1 MTTTPN
7 SPAIPGMAVALAT
20 FMCVGGA
27 VSFSYRSRDHVVP
40 RESAPI
46 SHAPDVPSDP
56 PTDLDG
62 KDSQFLNLLSLKGF
76 NHQDLSN
83 AINDAHRVCSPVA
96 LGDSEQ
102 QIVQDIFEGSQ
113 MSMLTAT
120 NFADVAIRVYC
131 PQARFGRRDLMSVME
146 DHKVTIVQA
155 GVALRVRQSR
165 SDSAD
170 TAGHRC

>member
-7 SPAIPGMAVALAT
+7 PPAIPGMAVALAT

-76 NHQDLSN
+76 NHQDLSPMRSTMR
-83 AINDAHRVCSPVA
+83 IGFAHPWR
-96 LGDSEQ
+96 
-102 QIVQDIFEGSQ
+102 
-113 MSMLTAT
+113 
-120 NFADVAIRVYC
+120 
-131 PQARFGRRDLMSVME
+131 SVT
-146 DHKVTIVQA
+146 VN
-155 GVALRVRQSR
+155 SR
-165 SDSAD
+165 SFKTFSRDREC
-170 TAGHRC
+170 RC